1 MDRRLA
7 VLVACFCTI
16 FTSYAVRYGYG
27 ILLPEMLPS
36 LAISKTEAGV
46 IYASFFIAYTILSPV
61 LGLLGDRYNIRLLL
75 TLFVAVFGAGTFLMA
90 YSSSITQA
98 SLFFTLAGIGSAVCW
113 APTIALAQRWTSD
126 KHRGKTLAFIDV
138 GSALGIVGTSTAV
151 PLIVTAY
158 DWRAGWMSLGVLGF
172 AVAALNFLAVR
183 NHPGEQS
190 ELRQKSAKQHTTD
203 QVSVIY
209 IGLLRDKRFW
219 LIGLAYLLTGFSI
232 IIPFTFLSTYAVQD
246 LSFSYDLSTRLITV
260 IGIGAIIGKIT
271 LGPLSDKT
279 GRIKIMML
287 CALIIAVGSLGMAF
301 GRGIVLFIFT
311 AVFSLGYGT
320 AWSMYAAAASDYFS
334 KESSGSIVG
343 LWTVYL
349 GIGSII
355 SPIIAGWIADTTGT
369 LSWSFVLAAAAGVVS
384 LLLLMPMW
392 RMSPT
397 SQHIDNN

>member
-232 IIPFTFLSTYAVQD
+232 IIPFTFLSTYAVQE

>member
-7 VLVACFCTI
+7 VLVACFLTI

-36 LAISKTEAGV
+36 LAITKTEAGI

-61 LGLLGDRYNIRLLL
+61 LGLLGDRYNVRLLL
-75 TLFVAVFGAGTFLMA
+75 TLFVAVFATGTFLMA
-90 YSSSITQA
+90 YSSSIIQA
-98 SLFFTLAGIGSAVCW
+98 SLFFVLAGIGSAVCW
-113 APTIALAQRWTSD
+113 APTMALAQRWTSG

-151 PLIVTAY
+151 PLIVTAH
-158 DWRAGWMSLGVLGF
+158 DWRAGWMSLGALGF

-183 NHPGEQS
+183 NPPGEQP
-190 ELRQKSAKQHTTD
+190 ELRQKSPRQHTS
-203 QVSVIY
+203 QPVGVIY
-209 IGLLRDKRFW
+209 IRLLRDTRFW

-232 IIPFTFLSTYAVQD
+232 IIPFTFLSTYAVQE
-246 LSFSYDLSTRLITV
+246 LAFSYEAATRLITV
-260 IGIGAIIGKIT
+260 IGVGAIVGKIT
-271 LGPLSDKT
+271 LGPLSDKV
-279 GRIKIMML
+279 GRIRVMML
-287 CALIIAVGSLGMAF
+287 CALLIAGGSLGMAY
-301 GRGIVLFIFT
+301 GQGTGLIIFT
-311 AVFSLGYGT
+311 AIFSLGYGT

-334 KESSGSIVG
+334 EESSGSIVG

-369 LSWSFVLAAAAGVVS
+369 LSWAFILAAAGGGLS

-392 RMSPT
+392 RASPG
-397 SQHIDNN
+397 D

>member
-1 MDRRLA
+1 MNRRLA

-46 IYASFFIAYTILSPV
+46 IYASFFIAYTILSPI
-61 LGLLGDRYNIRLLL
+61 LGLLGDRYNVRLLL
-75 TLFVAVFGAGTFLMA
+75 TLFVAVFATGTLLMA
-90 YSSSITQA
+90 YASSIVQA
-98 SLFFTLAGIGSAVCW
+98 SLFFILAGIGSAVCW

-158 DWRAGWMSLGVLGF
+158 DWRAGWMSLGILGF

-190 ELRQKSAKQHTTD
+190 ELLQKSGKQHTAE
-203 QVSVIY
+203 QVSVMY
-209 IGLLRDKRFW
+209 IGLLRDTRFW
-219 LIGLAYLLTGFSI
+219 LIGLAYLLTGFAI
-232 IIPFTFLSTYAVQD
+232 IIPFTFLSTYAVQE
-246 LSFSYDLSTRLITV
+246 LSFSYEASTRLITV
-260 IGIGAIIGKIT
+260 IGIGAIIGKTT

-287 CALIIAVGSLGMAF
+287 CALLIAGGSLGMAY
-301 GRGIVLFIFT
+301 GRDTGLIIFT

-334 KESSGSIVG
+334 KGHAGSIVG

-369 LSWSFVLAAAAGVVS
+369 LSWSFVLAAAGGIVS

-392 RMSPT
+392 RLRAT
-397 SQHIDNN
+397 SQQ